1 MCDGRPLPWRVAV
14 GALQGVQLVVAVN
27 QSATH
32 ALPAAISQATTAL
45 LRYAVCKAG
54 PATAY

>member
-1 MCDGRPLPWRVAV
+1 MCDGRPLPRRVAV

-45 LRYAVCKAG
+45 LRYVIRKEA
-54 PATAY
+54 PATAC